1 MTQEPMEERFLY
13 HIWDAGHMQ
22 NELRTVTGKSVQVK
36 YQGQYNTNRGPDFRN
51 ALIEISGE
59 LLRGDVEIHLNSN
72 DWIAHNHHEDH
83 YYNQVILHVV
93 LNSNGK
99 SQTIKENGEP
109 VEILELKNQ
118 LSQDI

>member
-1 MTQEPMEERFLY
+1 MTQETMEERFLY

-72 DWIAHNHHEDH
+72 DWIAHNHHEEQPRQQ
-83 YYNQVILHVV
+83 NRA
-93 LNSNGK
+93 
-99 SQTIKENGEP
+99 
-109 VEILELKNQ
+109 LKRRFP
-118 LSQDI
+118 LP